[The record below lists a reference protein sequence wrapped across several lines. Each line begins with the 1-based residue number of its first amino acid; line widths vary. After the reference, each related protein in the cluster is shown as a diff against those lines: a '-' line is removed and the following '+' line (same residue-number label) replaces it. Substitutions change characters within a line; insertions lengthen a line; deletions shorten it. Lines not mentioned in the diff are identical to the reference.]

1 MRIKKLGT
9 DWSLVKS
16 IGWSI
21 LHNKNKIF
29 FLRLH
34 ARVAFLPEKKFE
46 KNFFKIRCR
55 RYHPNQW
62 NATKMRVTFCMCHTC
77 ITMLFSIWVKWQWRS
92 VLYMMALD
100 MLKSLN
106 SIEHQRTCRSWFLY
120 IYVMYTL
127 WYNSFIH
134 LDTYEYIHHTQHQI
148 KKHTVHGY
156 PHRLYIIQY
165 EWIIP
170 QGILRTQ

>member
-21 LHNKNKIF
+21 LHNKNEIF

-34 ARVAFLPEKKFE
+34 AWGVFLPEKKFE

-77 ITMLFSIWVKWQWRS
+77 TTMLFSIWVKWQWRL

-120 IYVMYTL
+120 IYVPRWYTLYTL
-127 WYNSFIH
+127 WYNSFI
-134 LDTYEYIHHTQHQI
+134 
-148 KKHTVHGY
+148 
-156 PHRLYIIQY
+156 
-165 EWIIP
+165 
-170 QGILRTQ
+170 

>member
-34 ARVAFLPEKKFE
+34 AWGAFLPEKKFE

-77 ITMLFSIWVKWQWRS
+77 TTMLFSIWVKWQWRL

-100 MLKSLN
+100 IIEHQRTYIKIYMMALD

-120 IYVMYTL
+120 INLATEYTL
-127 WYNSFIH
+127 WNNSFI
-134 LDTYEYIHHTQHQI
+134 
-148 KKHTVHGY
+148 
-156 PHRLYIIQY
+156 LYNI
-165 EWIIP
+165 
-170 QGILRTQ
+170 